1 MLLPTSHPCP
11 LLTHPPVPFHH
22 KNRPHSKLK
31 SSKQR
36 PHDSPSDIVPAHIR
50 AMADPT
56 PVARVTRSMMART
69 ATSVEEEEEE
79 EDSGMASPTSTKE
92 QEKAVAQRGGDDL
105 ELEHD
110 DQLHDI
116 PESPSA
122 AGTTS
127 VHTTR
132 TGLRKA
138 RRKLSVVSE
147 NVLVDGIQDIHLDE
161 TLNVGGD
168 KGSVLPCLVSA
179 YAGKSQKGF
188 APYHSRK
195 KNQDALIMAEEPH
208 TSTLFFCVL
217 DGHGEFGELV
227 SGFFQRELARNLFA
241 HDCFEQDPR
250 RAFVEVLA
258 ALEHALLRDT
268 NVDTDFSGTT
278 MSAVLLRGDR
288 MLVFNCGDSRVT
300 VGVREEPPTSTAAAA
315 AEGSSTSTPPQRPSS
330 ASSSSSS
337 SSIPK
342 PTPTKTSSATSF
354 LSRRSLSLS
363 SSSSASSI
371 AATAPPLLI
380 AIPLSLDHKP
390 DVPPEKAR
398 ILAAGGRVFAVHY
411 DDGVD
416 GPPRVWLGH
425 MDVPGLAMSR
435 SLGDAVAHSVGV
447 SSEPEVFEYTLDSKK
462 EVFLILATDGLW
474 EFCSDGEVVTMVG
487 RARDPQEAVEGLI
500 KEANAR
506 WLREEQV
513 VDDTTV
519 CVAFLGD
526 WKK

>member
-1 MLLPTSHPCP
+1 MTDPMPALP
-11 LLTHPPVPFHH
+11 V
-22 KNRPHSKLK
+22 
-31 SSKQR
+31 
-36 PHDSPSDIVPAHIR
+36 
-50 AMADPT
+50 
-56 PVARVTRSMMART
+56 RVTRSMMART
-69 ATSVEEEEEE
+69 ATSVEEEE
-79 EDSGMASPTSTKE
+79 DSGMSSPTSTKE
-92 QEKAVAQRGGDDL
+92 QQKAVAQRGGDDL
-105 ELEHD
+105 EQEQD

-132 TGLRKA
+132 TGLHKA

-147 NVLVDGIQDIHLDE
+147 NVLVDGMQDIHLDE
-161 TLNVGGD
+161 TLNVGS
-168 KGSVLPCLVSA
+168 KGSLLPCLVSA

-300 VGVREEPPTSTAAAA
+300 VGVREEPPSSTAAAAEAAA
-315 AEGSSTSTPPQRPSS
+315 AEGSSTSLSPQRLSF
-330 ASSSSSS
+330 ASSSS

-342 PTPTKTSSATSF
+342 PTPTKTTSF

-363 SSSSASSI
+363 SSSSI
-371 AATAPPLLI
+371 AATAPPLLK
-380 AIPLSLDHKP
+380 ATPLSLDHKP
-390 DVPPEKAR
+390 DVPLEKAR
-398 ILAAGGRVFAVHY
+398 ILAAGGRVFAVRY
-411 DDGVD
+411 DDGVE

-447 SSEPEVFEYTLDSKK
+447 SSEPEVFEYTVDAKK
-462 EVFLILATDGLW
+462 EVFLVLATDGLW

>member
-1 MLLPTSHPCP
+1 
-11 LLTHPPVPFHH
+11 
-22 KNRPHSKLK
+22 
-31 SSKQR
+31 
-36 PHDSPSDIVPAHIR
+36 
-50 AMADPT
+50 
-56 PVARVTRSMMART
+56 MMART

-79 EDSGMASPTSTKE
+79 DSGMSSPTPTKE
-92 QEKAVAQRGGDDL
+92 QEKAVAQRRGDDL
-105 ELEHD
+105 EQEHD

-300 VGVREEPPTSTAAAA
+300 VGVRQEPPTSAAAAAA
-315 AEGSSTSTPPQRPSS
+315 AEGSSTSTSPQRPSS
-330 ASSSSSS
+330 A

-342 PTPTKTSSATSF
+342 PTPTKTTSF

-363 SSSSASSI
+363 SSSSSI
-371 AATAPPLLI
+371 AATAPPLLK
-380 AIPLSLDHKP
+380 ALPLSLDHKP
-390 DVPPEKAR
+390 DVPLEKAR
-398 ILAAGGRVFAVHY
+398 ILAAGGRVFAVRY

-435 SLGDAVAHSVGV
+435 SLCDAVAHSVGV

-462 EVFLILATDGLW
+462 EVFLVLATDGLW

>member
-1 MLLPTSHPCP
+1 MTDPIIALP
-11 LLTHPPVPFHH
+11 V
-22 KNRPHSKLK
+22 
-31 SSKQR
+31 
-36 PHDSPSDIVPAHIR
+36 
-50 AMADPT
+50 
-56 PVARVTRSMMART
+56 RVTRSMMTRT
-69 ATSVEEEEEE
+69 ATSVDEED
-79 EDSGMASPTSTKE
+79 DSGMTSPTSTIQERQE
-92 QEKAVAQRGGDDL
+92 QEKAVAQRRGD
-105 ELEHD
+105 EHEQQLD
-110 DQLHDI
+110 DQWHDI
-116 PESPSA
+116 PDSPSA

-127 VHTTR
+127 VQTTH

-161 TLNVGGD
+161 TLNIGGD

-241 HDCFEQDPR
+241 HDCFEHDPR
-250 RAFVEVLA
+250 RAFVEVLT
-258 ALEHALLRDT
+258 ALEKALLRDT
-268 NVDTDFSGTT
+268 KVDTDFSGTT

-300 VGVREEPPTSTAAAA
+300 VGVKEEPSTPTAATSTAAVAR
-315 AEGSSTSTPPQRPSS
+315 EGNN
-330 ASSSSSS
+330 SSS
-337 SSIPK
+337 SSISK
-342 PTPTKTSSATSF
+342 PTPTKISSF

-363 SSSSASSI
+363 SSK
-371 AATAPPLLI
+371 AATAPPLLK
-380 AIPLSLDHKP
+380 ATALSIDHKP
-390 DVPPEKAR
+390 DIPSEKAR
-398 ILAAGGRVFAVHY
+398 ILAAGGRVFAVRY

-416 GPPRVWLGH
+416 GPQRVWLGH
-425 MDVPGLAMSR
+425 IDAPGLAMSR

-447 SSEPEVFEYTLDSKK
+447 SSEPEVFEYTLDPKK

-487 RARDPQEAVEGLI
+487 RARDPQDAVEGLI
-500 KEANAR
+500 KEATAR

>member
-1 MLLPTSHPCP
+1 
-11 LLTHPPVPFHH
+11 
-22 KNRPHSKLK
+22 
-31 SSKQR
+31 
-36 PHDSPSDIVPAHIR
+36 
-50 AMADPT
+50 MADLST
-56 PVARVTRSMMART
+56 PAPAVVRVTRSMMART
-69 ATSVEEEEEE
+69 VTSVQEEQE
-79 EDSGMASPTSTKE
+79 EDSVMASPPTKQQQE
-92 QEKAVAQRGGDDL
+92 QESAVAQRGED
-105 ELEHD
+105 EQEHD

-122 AGTTS
+122 AGDTS
-127 VHTTR
+127 VPTTR

-168 KGSVLPCLVSA
+168 KGRVLPCLVSA

-208 TSTLFFCVL
+208 TASIFFCVL

-258 ALEHALLRDT
+258 ALEHALLRDP

-278 MSAVLLRGDR
+278 MAAVLLRGDR
-288 MLVFNCGDSRVT
+288 VLVFNVGDSRVT
-300 VGVREEPPTSTAAAA
+300 VGVREEAPPSATATAATTA
-315 AEGSSTSTPPQRPSS
+315 GSRSRSSTSPQP
-330 ASSSSSS
+330 S

-342 PTPTKTSSATSF
+342 PTPTKATSF
-354 LSRRSLSLS
+354 LSRRLSLS
-363 SSSSASSI
+363 SSSSTTTT
-371 AATAPPLLI
+371 ATAPPLLK
-380 AIPLSLDHKP
+380 AVPLSLDHKP
-390 DVPPEKAR
+390 DVPFEKAR

-447 SSEPEVFEYTLDSKK
+447 SSEPEVFEYVLDARK
-462 EVFLILATDGLW
+462 EVFMVLATDGLW

-526 WKK
+526 WRK

>member
-1 MLLPTSHPCP
+1 M
-11 LLTHPPVPFHH
+11 
-22 KNRPHSKLK
+22 
-31 SSKQR
+31 
-36 PHDSPSDIVPAHIR
+36 AH
-50 AMADPT
+50 
-56 PVARVTRSMMART
+56 T
-69 ATSVEEEEEE
+69 ATSVEEE
-79 EDSGMASPTSTKE
+79 EDSGMASQTSTIQQERQE
-92 QEKAVAQRGGDDL
+92 QEKAVAQRRGD
-105 ELEHD
+105 EHEQQLD

-116 PESPSA
+116 PDSPSA

-127 VHTTR
+127 VQTTR

-258 ALEHALLRDT
+258 ALEKALLRDT
-268 NVDTDFSGTT
+268 KVDTDFSGTT

-300 VGVREEPPTSTAAAA
+300 VGVREEPPTPTVAASAAAA
-315 AEGSSTSTPPQRPSS
+315 AAAGEGSSSSTPPKR
-330 ASSSSSS
+330 AISSSS

-342 PTPTKTSSATSF
+342 PTPTKASSF

-363 SSSSASSI
+363 SSKAS
-371 AATAPPLLI
+371 TVPPLLK
-380 AIPLSLDHKP
+380 ATPLSIDHKP
-390 DVPPEKAR
+390 DVPLEMAR
-398 ILAAGGRVFAVHY
+398 ILAAGGRVFAVRY
-411 DDGVD
+411 EDGVD
-416 GPPRVWLGH
+416 GPQRVWLGH
-425 MDVPGLAMSR
+425 MDAPGLAMSR

-447 SSEPEVFEYTLDSKK
+447 SSEPEVFEYSLNPKK

-474 EFCSDGEVVTMVG
+474 EFCSDEEVVTMVG

-500 KEANAR
+500 KEATAR